1 MTEKESA
8 KFFSRIF
15 HYLVPPGDGV
25 FKNYRCEYFQKEL
38 QQQYFGESE
47 VEKIEKVWKEKLL
60 DFFKNHQKRVFLLAI
75 PSDVGAGVQRG
86 ANLGSTFL
94 RLQLV
99 DFFKERFFGDFGDI
113 KVVPQL
119 LLDEYL
125 SDAVISKVRKVLY
138 GEKEEAL
145 PVSPLTIA
153 DDFVKNLFE
162 IAPHAKLFV
171 LGGDHS
177 ISYPLIKN
185 WLLLKKRHRIKTA
198 VIVFDAHSDLARE
211 RLGIEIS
218 YTSWA
223 YHLIKFLNKPSD
235 LIQVGL
241 RESSD
246 VGIEKKWGEKN
257 GVTQFWPKKT
267 NWISSDFEKS
277 LEKTLKY
284 LKDNKIEEIYVSLDA
299 DVLDSKIASAVEN
312 PASGGLTP
320 VLVSKFMQSLGEKV
334 KITGADLVEVAPFV
348 SNLKKDLTKDD
359 TGQGEPKKTIV
370 AVASLVKELIGL
382 MNKN

>member
-15 HYLVPPGDGV
+15 YYLVPPGNGV
-25 FKNYRCEYFQKEL
+25 FRNYRCEYFQKEL
-38 QQQYFGESE
+38 QQQYFDESE

-99 DFFKERFFGDFGDI
+99 DFFKKRFFGDFGDI

-125 SDAVISKVRKVLY
+125 NDSVIGKVRKVLY
-138 GEKEEAL
+138 GEKGGTL
-145 PVSPLTIA
+145 PVSPLSIA
-153 DDFVKNLFE
+153 DDFAQNLFTVT
-162 IAPHAKLFV
+162 PYAKLFV

-177 ISYPLIKN
+177 VSYPLIKN
-185 WLLLKKRHRIKTA
+185 WLLLKKRYGIKTA

-235 LIQVGL
+235 LIQIGL

-246 VGIEKKWGEKN
+246 IGIEKRWGMKN

-267 NWISSDFEKS
+267 NWTSSDFEKS

-284 LKDNKIEEIYVSLDA
+284 LKDNKVEEIYISLDA

-312 PASGGLTP
+312 PSSGGLAP
-320 VLVSKFMQSLGEKV
+320 FQIFEFMQGLNGEV

-348 SNLKKDLTKDD
+348 SNLKKDLTKND
-359 TGQGEPKKTIV
+359 TEQDEPKKTIV
-370 AVASLVKELIGL
+370 AATFLAKELIKL
-382 MNKN
+382 MNKS